1 MGGLDAWTL
10 GFVEAVTGYRCPMN
24 AGRFAKARNYRRA
37 GLILI
42 VAVLPWI
49 SSCGSVGP
57 DAASAATVAVAFH
70 EALAGSDGAAACA
83 LLAPET
89 AAEVETTAERACPDA
104 VVDQDVPDAA
114 AVESSQAF
122 GRSAQVVMDGDV
134 LFLAMFDG
142 QWRITAAGCQANG
155 AQPYHCQVKGG

>member
-1 MGGLDAWTL
+1 M
-10 GFVEAVTGYRCPMN
+10 
-24 AGRFAKARNYRRA
+24 
-37 GLILI
+37 ILA

-70 EALAGSDGAAACA
+70 KALAGSDGAAACA

-89 AAEVETTAERACPDA
+89 AAEVETTAERACPEA

-114 AVESSQAF
+114 AVEVSQTF

-134 LFLAMFDG
+134 LFLAIFDG
-142 QWRITAAGCQANG
+142 RWRITAAGCQANG
-155 AQPYHCQVKGG
+155 AQPYDCQVKDG